1 MNMIQERNES
11 EIRMIEALEIKKY
24 IASDCNRKLS
34 ISKLP
39 ENVAKDLITV
49 WCNKISLLKYTNEL
63 LKEQF
68 NINNCILTWCD
79 FGKFIYNN
87 IFKYYTTFNKEV
99 IKNVSIDMKNVYND
113 KNRDFCGKSI
123 ISAIYKAN
131 CMKVYSQHIDSVH
144 KIFFEGCHEV
154 GNKTAYFDEEIVL
167 TYLKENNK
175 LEIFK

>member
-1 MNMIQERNES
+1 M
-11 EIRMIEALEIKKY
+11 EIKKY
-24 IASDCNRKLS
+24 IASNCNRKVEKR
-34 ISKLP
+34 KLP
-39 ENVAKDLITV
+39 ENVAKNLITV

-63 LKEQF
+63 LKEQI
-68 NINNCILTWCD
+68 NLNNCILTWCD
-79 FGKFIYNN
+79 FGKFVSN
-87 IFKYYTTFNKEV
+87 KYYITFNEKA
-99 IKNVSIDMKNVYND
+99 IKNVSIVMRNTYNKTHNKN
-113 KNRDFCGKSI
+113 FGGKSVTK
-123 ISAIYKAN
+123 AVYVAN